1 MDQDPRY
8 RADPQ
13 SSFSPGS
20 NFGRRTAGS
29 GSGTQTGD
37 GDSVRDWQKNTWFGP
52 APADPD
58 PFDEPESAPELR
70 ESRSENVNE
79 RVGDFWNQQT
89 TGYQYT
95 GEIPGP
101 QQAGTAKKRREPRK
115 KKEMSTATAVR
126 IVLILLAVLAAAFLI
141 LRYAVFCVRNIT
153 IIGNS
158 SIPAADVI
166 AASGIRTGDSIL
178 SLDEETVKTRLE
190 SDWRLQFRYMEKN
203 LPSQVIISVRE
214 REECCWL
221 TYGGIIYTMDKNR
234 MVMFESEDLENAPG
248 TLDSLVEVR
257 GLGIRSG
264 SRVGQTMV
272 LTSHS
277 QELAFSELFLEM
289 KVLGCRG
296 RIQEADLSNV
306 SSILLM
312 TRDGYTVSMG
322 DSGNIHAKLRAAL
335 LVMER
340 LKQMDLSGGTINVSN
355 PETPFYSPA
364 DD

>member
-95 GEIPGP
+95 GEIPGQ

-126 IVLILLAVLAAAFLI
+126 IVLILLAVLAVAA
-141 LRYAVFCVRNIT
+141 
-153 IIGNS
+153 
-158 SIPAADVI
+158 
-166 AASGIRTGDSIL
+166 
-178 SLDEETVKTRLE
+178 
-190 SDWRLQFRYMEKN
+190 M
-203 LPSQVIISVRE
+203 
-214 REECCWL
+214 
-221 TYGGIIYTMDKNR
+221 
-234 MVMFESEDLENAPG
+234 
-248 TLDSLVEVR
+248 
-257 GLGIRSG
+257 GLGVAAATEVGQSFTGYRSG
-264 SRVGQTMV
+264 DPKDFRADALAVG
-272 LTSHS
+272 
-277 QELAFSELFLEM
+277 
-289 KVLGCRG
+289 
-296 RIQEADLSNV
+296 I
-306 SSILLM
+306 SSLIIFTATLIKTLKS
-312 TRDGYTVSMG
+312 TR
-322 DSGNIHAKLRAAL
+322 R
-335 LVMER
+335 
-340 LKQMDLSGGTINVSN
+340 
-355 PETPFYSPA
+355 
-364 DD
+364 